1 MKIFGWETGKLSVDT
16 AGFGAPRNAGRD
28 WRILLI
34 VSFVLLVVFAGFSI
48 WTFSQVK
55 AGNFSTASG
64 DTTNDESMTLDREQL
79 NQAVADFQKE
89 RATFDLLRD
98 RQPDM
103 SNPAR

>member
-1 MKIFGWETGKLSVDT
+1 MKIFGWETSNVSVGT
-16 AGFGAPRNAGRD
+16 AGLGAPRNTGRD
-28 WRILLI
+28 WRMLLI
-34 VSFVLLVVFAGFSI
+34 VSFVLLVVFAGFSV

-55 AGNFSTASG
+55 TGNFATASG
-64 DTTNDESMTLDREQL
+64 NTANSKSITLNREQL

-98 RQPDM
+98 RQPNI